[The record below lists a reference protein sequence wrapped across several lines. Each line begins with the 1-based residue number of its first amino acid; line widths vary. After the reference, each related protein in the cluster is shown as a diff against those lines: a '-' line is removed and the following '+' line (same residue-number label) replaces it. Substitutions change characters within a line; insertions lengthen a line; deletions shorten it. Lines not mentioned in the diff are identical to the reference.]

1 MTERTHYVELGIAET
16 ATLVE
21 IRTAYRRL
29 VLLYHP
35 DRSGDKNTTERF
47 VKISEAY
54 RTLAD
59 PKLRSEYDSGIRYRR
74 DQAEK
79 RQRSQQA
86 PKASPQPTKKS
97 APRQVGDEAAKLQQA
112 AALFTSGKYDNAESV
127 LRLVLRTVPNS
138 ALAYAI
144 LGDISRQRGDIR
156 AALTHYSYAVQF
168 APTNTGYQRRYE
180 ELLSQSTKVT
190 GRSYAEVQKPKQAP
204 TAIAAVVIA
213 LMLIIV
219 SVSKDAPL
227 FPDFG
232 LIDTWSFTFLL
243 MLFLSGIALGVSAS
257 IGGYVDHL
265 RSLLAGSSG
274 KLSPFSILAIL
285 GLVSF
290 WLATITYF
298 ASGLAKDAFTYSASR
313 AFGFVAAAA
322 LAFSLSAWMTGSIS
336 PIQAVLWGAN
346 LIWLGTLCGW
356 AIADGFR

>member
-1 MTERTHYVELGIAET
+1 MTERTHYVELGVAET

-35 DRSGDKNTTERF
+35 DRSGDKKTTDRF

-54 RTLAD
+54 RMLAD
-59 PKLRSEYDSGIRYRR
+59 PKLRSEYDSALRYQREQAANRERAQRAPR
-74 DQAEK
+74 DT
-79 RQRSQQA
+79 
-86 PKASPQPTKKS
+86 PQPSKKS
-97 APRQVGDEAAKLQQA
+97 GPRQVGDEAAKIQQA
-112 AALFTSGKYDNAESV
+112 AALFASGKYDNAESV

-168 APTNTGYQRRYE
+168 APNNAGYQRRYE
-180 ELLSQSTKVT
+180 ELLTQSTKVT
-190 GRSYAEVQKPKQAP
+190 GRSYAEAQKPRQAP
-204 TAIAAVVIA
+204 TAIAAIVIA

-227 FPDFG
+227 FPGFEV
-232 LIDTWSFTFLL
+232 IDTWSFTFLL
-243 MLFLSGIALGVSAS
+243 MLFLSGIAVGVSAA
-257 IGGYVDHL
+257 IGGFVDHL
-265 RSLLAGSSG
+265 RSLLVGSSG
-274 KLSPFSILAIL
+274 RSSPFMILAIL
-285 GLVSF
+285 GLGSF
-290 WLATITYF
+290 WLAALTYF
-298 ASGLAKDAFTYSASR
+298 ATGLAKDAFTYSASR
-313 AFGFVAAAA
+313 AFAFVATAAI
-322 LAFSLSAWMTGSIS
+322 AFTLSAWMSGSIS
-336 PIQAVLWGAN
+336 PVQAMLWSGN